1 MNRTAAPLRVSSL
14 TLPASPKPQGPD
26 ASTELQMIDLL
37 RGSAAPSALPL
48 LPHLLRSRG
57 AALAPSRLPGPSA
70 AAGQPLV
77 QPEAGLED
85 PLGDFGSPC
94 YSGTDD
100 DEVLPAPAVAEALEA
115 VGVAADGL
123 EESPLL
129 QAERIIHQF
138 SLNQEQ
144 GEVLQYVASWQMAPG
159 SAASAGASKW
169 QASSA
174 ATGNQTPPVCLVHGP
189 FGSGEIGG
197 GVIVARHLGALLH
210 LPHLFVSG
218 CAICRYLPSLCPLPS
233 PPPPLQA
240 SPHSW

>member
-14 TLPASPKPQGPD
+14 TLPASPKLQGPD

-37 RGSAAPSALPL
+37 RGSAFPSALPL

-77 QPEAGLED
+77 QAEAGPED

-94 YSGTDD
+94 YSCTDD
-100 DEVLPAPAVAEALEA
+100 DVVLPAPAVAEAVEA
-115 VGVAADGL
+115 VGAAADGL

-129 QAERIIHQF
+129 QAERIIQQF

-159 SAASAGASKW
+159 SAACAGASKR

-189 FGSGEIGG
+189 FGSGEVGG
-197 GVIVARHLGALLH
+197 GLIVARHLGALLR
-210 LPHLFVSG
+210 LPILLSTGAPSAGTFLA
-218 CAICRYLPSLCPLPS
+218 CASS